1 MHRKIKRRAE
11 MKNENAILP
20 RSEDNHRGRGLKKTK
35 IKMHKMP
42 FSHRILAL
50 LGSVF
55 IAGVTGFIFGTG
67 RLGFEENPVIS
78 TVVLTLAAVLV
89 LFILTS
95 RLNSKLTLDAK
106 KSTLKINFSGFRTH
120 TYSLDRVD
128 KIALEHG
135 YLVVYIITDSREM
148 KTKAGQGY
156 IRQKYEKRESYPI
169 PHINSSHQQRRFSH
183 FVKECSDI
191 LLELHG
197 EQEQY
202 FFSGKR

>member
-1 MHRKIKRRAE
+1 
-11 MKNENAILP
+11 MKKENTALP
-20 RSEDNHRGRGLKKTK
+20 RPEDSRRVRGLKKTK
-35 IKMHKMP
+35 IKMHKIP
-42 FSHRILAL
+42 FSHRALAV
-50 LGSVF
+50 LGSAL

-67 RLGFEENPVIS
+67 RLGFEENPVIP
-78 TVVLTLAAVLV
+78 TVVLALAAVLV
-89 LFILTS
+89 LFILIS
-95 RLNSKLTLDAK
+95 RLNSKLALDVK
-106 KSTLKINFSGFRTH
+106 KSTLKINSSGFYTH

-135 YLVVYIITDSREM
+135 CLVVYVITDSREM
-148 KTKAGQGY
+148 KTKEEQGY
-156 IRQKYEKRESYPI
+156 IRQKYERRESYPI
-169 PHINSSHQQRRFSH
+169 PHISSSHQQRRFSH